1 MSSSSISGTLSATAA
16 TASATASSSAPAGPS
31 SPAPPQT
38 SGPYPPTTA
47 ILGLVPS
54 PIPDIP
60 ICLALAV
67 LFVIGAVI
75 NMTIYQRN
83 RKESYKFIFPIFIFF
98 FCMARTAALV
108 LRVVWASHRTDVR
121 LGMVSQIFTA
131 AGVML
136 LFVTNW
142 MFVQTAL
149 RSSYPLFGW
158 SKGATGILRGLYGSA
173 VLVLMMVIVATVQA
187 AFVPPPQPGG
197 GDDAAEAAKTLRA
210 DRTVQLMCGTYLAIY
225 AVLPIPLIAVASL
238 ARRGSHNVDK
248 FGEGDSRT
256 KFGLLIFTA
265 SLLSVGAF
273 FRAIIAFFPRPVSDP
288 AWYHSKVCY
297 YCFNYVIELVVVYT
311 YTISRFDRL
320 FYVPSGCKAPGHYS
334 RRSLVEVAA
343 GRVTRG
349 EVTVHQG
356 VVTSNGQG
364 QPTQSLGLQQG
375 DEGRSTEDEN
385 GEFPVVGGA
394 TVDGGKPKSRKERVI
409 ARTRSL
415 FNLRKLF
422 QWQNDSFI
430 YVEPPD
436 IDDIGRRHLMV
447 ALKIMTSGDE
457 AEIEQFKKEGGG
469 YMGQFHV
476 CSGDF
481 GYESSSRQGPDGETV
496 VNWDD
501 WVDAVE
507 EVAKH
512 DEEEHERYKQ
522 AARAALR
529 KYESEDAT
537 EGVWVRVGRK
547 AKQG

>member
-31 SPAPPQT
+31 STAPPQT

-83 RKESYKFIFPIFIFF
+83 RKKSYKFIFPIFIFF

-108 LRVVWASHRTDVR
+108 LRVVWASHRTDIR

-173 VLVLMMVIVATVQA
+173 VLVLIMVIVATVQA

-248 FGEGDSRT
+248 FGEGDSRI

-343 GRVTRG
+343 GR
-349 EVTVHQG
+349 
-356 VVTSNGQG
+356 
-364 QPTQSLGLQQG
+364 
-375 DEGRSTEDEN
+375 
-385 GEFPVVGGA
+385 
-394 TVDGGKPKSRKERVI
+394 
-409 ARTRSL
+409 
-415 FNLRKLF
+415 
-422 QWQNDSFI
+422 
-430 YVEPPD
+430 
-436 IDDIGRRHLMV
+436 
-447 ALKIMTSGDE
+447 
-457 AEIEQFKKEGGG
+457 FKKEGGG